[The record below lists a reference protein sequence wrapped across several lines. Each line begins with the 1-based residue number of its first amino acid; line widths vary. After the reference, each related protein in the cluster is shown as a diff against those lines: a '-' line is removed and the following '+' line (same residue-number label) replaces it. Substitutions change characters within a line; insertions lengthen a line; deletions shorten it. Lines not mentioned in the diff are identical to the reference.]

1 MLSPLMPSWERLHP
15 ARVRGVAYVASTLA
29 VAVPFLV
36 DVLLSPAVS
45 APHSPAP
52 LSMVAVNAGV
62 DTALVVAAMAILGR
76 FYGLGL
82 GAVLVVANIAL
93 QSWQFTA
100 GFALRRYAADVAP
113 LVPGQ
118 DHVALIAVLLGL
130 CSLFAWSWTGGQ
142 GFAQSLRGS
151 RL

>member
-1 MLSPLMPSWERLHP
+1 
-15 ARVRGVAYVASTLA
+15 VRGVAYVASTLA

-36 DVLLSPAVS
+36 GVLLSPAVS

-100 GFALRRYAADVAP
+100 GFALRRYAADVAS